1 MFNNREFCEYCNKIQ
16 PINII
21 KSIEKKEYTI
31 GSVEYEKYIG
41 ECSCC
46 NKRVYSYELN
56 KKTEENRN
64 KELKILQSSIKIE
77 KMLNG
82 KLKKD
87 IEIIDFQE
95 DDMEILKKFLKDKN
109 KRN

>member
-1 MFNNREFCEYCNKIQ
+1 MFNNKEFCEYCNKIQ
-16 PINII
+16 SINII
-21 KSIEKKEYTI
+21 KTIEKKEYTI
-31 GSVEYEKYIG
+31 GLVEYEKYIG
-41 ECSCC
+41 KCSCC
-46 NKRVYSYELN
+46 NNLVYSYELN
-56 KKTEENRN
+56 KKTEKNRE

-77 KMLNG
+77 KLLNG

-87 IEIIDFQE
+87 IEIINFQE

>member
-1 MFNNREFCEYCNKIQ
+1 MFNNRGFCEYCNKINS
-16 PINII
+16 INII

-31 GSVEYEKYIG
+31 GLIEYEKYIG

-46 NKRVYSYELN
+46 NKIIYSYELN
-56 KKTEENRN
+56 RKTDENRN

-77 KMLNG
+77 KMLSG

-87 IEIIDFQE
+87 IEIINFEENDLE
-95 DDMEILKKFLKDKN
+95 TLKKFLKDKN

>member
-1 MFNNREFCEYCNKIQ
+1 MFKNREFCEYCNKIQ
-16 PINII
+16 PINIV

-31 GSVEYEKYIG
+31 GLVEYEKYIG

-56 KKTEENRN
+56 KKTDENRN

-77 KMLNG
+77 KILTEMQNKNDLQV
-82 KLKKD
+82 LLEYEKKID
-87 IEIIDFQE
+87 SYIIKKAEIA
-95 DDMEILKKFLKDKN
+95 
-109 KRN
+109 